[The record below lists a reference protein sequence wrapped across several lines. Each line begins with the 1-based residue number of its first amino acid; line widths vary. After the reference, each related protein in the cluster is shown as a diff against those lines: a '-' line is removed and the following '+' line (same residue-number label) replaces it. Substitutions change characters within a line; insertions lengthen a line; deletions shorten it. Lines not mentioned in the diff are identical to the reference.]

1 MIRGIIGV
9 TLCGLTLGCTPTSTS
24 PSTAPDPTHDA
35 AAGERQVDGHVLPP
49 IDDMDDVMLAKLAYT
64 QAIIEGIL
72 VSDYNQIRLN
82 AVDLFEISK
91 KTEWMVHDT
100 VTYAVLSGEFQQ
112 TVTAL
117 ADDAGAGNAERVKD
131 DFFRMTEACIDC
143 HAYLR
148 RERRFKEMPGQV
160 SERPARDL
168 LDSVTLPADHRGV
181 GS

>member
-1 MIRGIIGV
+1 MIRGFIGL
-9 TLCGLTLGCTPTSTS
+9 TLCVVTLGCTPTSTS
-24 PSTAPDPTHDA
+24 TAPDPTPDA
-35 AAGERQVDGHVLPP
+35 AARGGQVDGHVLPP
-49 IDDMDDVMLAKLAYT
+49 IDDMSDVMLAKLAHT
-64 QAIIEGIL
+64 QAIIEGIS
-72 VSDYNQIRLN
+72 VSDYDQIRLN

-91 KTEWMVHDT
+91 KTEWMVQDT
-100 VTYAVLSGEFQQ
+100 VTYAVLSEDFRQ

-117 ADDAGAGNAERVKD
+117 ADDAGAGNAERVKE

-160 SERPARDL
+160 SERPAPDL
-168 LDSVTLPADHRGV
+168 LDRVTLPADHQGV